1 MQMIGVPAIV
11 QVFKSVRLWSSV
23 THVCPA
29 CSIRVRPSRVISER
43 VIKPVQNQLA
53 ISAVAIQAETTPTIT
68 QGEIVNQRRIVSLRL
83 SNSLLLSLRKN
94 LISVSIVCSAL
105 VAMLLKS
112 LLKLSS

>member
-1 MQMIGVPAIV
+1 MQMMGVPAIV
-11 QVFKSVRLWSSV
+11 QVFSSVRFGSRA

-29 CSIRVRPSRVISER
+29 CSIRVRPSPVISEC

-53 ISAVAIQAETTPTIT
+53 ISTVAIQAETIPTIT
-68 QGEIVNQRRIVSLRL
+68 HGEIVNQRRIVSLRL

-94 LISVSIVCSAL
+94 LVSVSIVCSAL

>member
-1 MQMIGVPAIV
+1 MQMIGVCANV
-11 QVFKSVRLWSSV
+11 QVFNSVRFGSSV

-29 CSIRVRPSRVISER
+29 CSIRVRPSLDISER
-43 VIKPVQNQLA
+43 MIKPVQNQLA
-53 ISAVAIQAETTPTIT
+53 SSTVAIQAETIPTIT
-68 QGEIVNQRRIVSLRL
+68 QGEIVSQRRIVSLRL

>member
-1 MQMIGVPAIV
+1 MTGVPAMV
-11 QVFKSVRLWSSV
+11 QVFNSVRSGFSV

-29 CSIRVRPSRVISER
+29 CSIRVRPSLVISER
-43 VIKPVQNQLA
+43 VNKPVQNQLA
-53 ISAVAIQAETTPTIT
+53 ISTVAIQDETIATIT
-68 QGEIVNQRRIVSLRL
+68 QGEIVNQRLIVSLRL
-83 SNSLLLSLRKN
+83 SNSFLLSLRKN